1 MAHKKQRFTKSTIK
15 SALEK
20 ARGNVALT
28 AEILGVTRQTVYSYM
43 ARYPDLAGVRADA
56 ENYIL
61 DIAEAHIEKAVL
73 GGDMDAIKFYLRT
86 KGRVRGY
93 MTSGQMVVSGDKD
106 APLVVKLKIEGDDY
120 GDDE

>member
-20 ARGNVALT
+20 ARGNVSLA
-28 AEILGVTRQTVYSYM
+28 AEVLGVTRQTVYSYM
-43 ARYPDLAGVRADA
+43 ARYPDLVAVRADA

-86 KGRVRGY
+86 KGRIRGY
-93 MTSGQMVVSGDKD
+93 MTSGQMVLSGDEDK
-106 APLVVKLKIEGDDY
+106 PLVIRVERVGEVY
-120 GDDE
+120 DDE

>member
-20 ARGNVALT
+20 ARGNISLA
-28 AEILGVTRQTVYSYM
+28 AEVLGVTRQTVYSYM
-43 ARYPDLAGVRADA
+43 ERYPDLVAVRENA

-93 MTSGQMVVSGDKD
+93 MTSGNITVSGDEDK
-106 APLVVKLKIEGDDY
+106 PLVVKVVRVGEVY
-120 GDDE
+120 DDE

>member
-20 ARGNVALT
+20 ARGNITLA
-28 AEILGVTRQTVYSYM
+28 AEVLGVTRQTVYKYM
-43 ARYPDLAGVRADA
+43 ERYPDLVGVRADA

-61 DIAEAHIEKAVL
+61 DIAEAHVEKAVL
-73 GGDMDAIKFYLRT
+73 AGDMDVIKFYLRT

-93 MTSGQMVVSGDKD
+93 MTSGNLTVSGDEDK
-106 APLVVKLKIEGDDY
+106 PLVVKVVRVGEVN
-120 GDDE
+120 DDE